1 MPIDRPH
8 LDPARDEVVWGGEY
22 ELLGTGGLRG
32 SQDHLP
38 SSSSIWAGQ
47 DELLLGGS
55 GGVHCGD
62 YLDLLSCLLVC
73 HNLQDTTWRLLSRSI
88 MRLVYLQVVL
98 KAVTAQ
104 CRPGVNAGP
113 RCSFTSAWWNE
124 KNKTQPWVFSETND
138 HRANFILGWY
148 PSCFS
153 FKCPLGCVWGG
164 YWMKSV
170 KRYKLPVVR

>member
-1 MPIDRPH
+1 MPLTCWFLTLAKAVIFPACRSSKELLERIWPLTQRKGQKPVQKQMPVSRPH
-8 LDPARDEVVWGGEY
+8 LDPARDEVVRGGEY
-22 ELLGTGGLRG
+22 ELLGTGCLRG

-47 DELLLGGS
+47 DELLLGGP

-73 HNLQDTTWRLLSRSI
+73 HNLQDTTRRLLSRSVT
-88 MRLVYLQVVL
+88 RLVYLQAVR

-113 RCSFTSAWWNE
+113 RCSFTSAW
-124 KNKTQPWVFSETND
+124 
-138 HRANFILGWY
+138 
-148 PSCFS
+148 
-153 FKCPLGCVWGG
+153 
-164 YWMKSV
+164 
-170 KRYKLPVVR
+170 